1 MITCERSEQPT
12 CSSSVQKWGEVVVIV
27 VAVHLPER
35 ISVKTR
41 HLKYMPRIL
50 GSSSSNELSLGTEFS
65 VEVKPEGQG
74 GGATKRSER

>member
-1 MITCERSEQPT
+1 MITCERSEQQT

-27 VAVHLPER
+27 VAVQR

-65 VEVKPEGQG
+65 VKVKPEGQG